1 MIPYLNGVTGMTFAF
16 LLTSGPDRQDR
27 FTLAHLAKAALKQG
41 HQVRIFLMG
50 DGVVHRD
57 WFAQQFDQAAFSPEQ
72 QTAYELAICAHN
84 ATQCGI
90 AEADSTII
98 WGSQAEWARY
108 VNQADRVITFG

>member
-1 MIPYLNGVTGMTFAF
+1 MTFAF

-27 FTLAHLAKAALKQG
+27 YTLAHLAEAAVQQG

-57 WFAQQFDQAAFSPEQ
+57 WIAQRFAESNLTSGQQAAC
-72 QTAYELAICAHN
+72 ELAICAHN
-84 ATQCGI
+84 ATECGI
-90 AEADSTII
+90 AESDAPII

>member
-1 MIPYLNGVTGMTFAF
+1 MTFAF

-27 FTLAHLAKAALKQG
+27 YTLARLAEAAIRQG
-41 HQVRIFLMG
+41 HHVRIFLMG

-57 WFAQQFDQAAFSPEQ
+57 WIANHFAESAFTAEQRAAC
-72 QTAYELAICAHN
+72 ELAICAHN
-84 ATQCGI
+84 ALQCGLT
-90 AEADSTII
+90 ESDTPVI

>member
-1 MIPYLNGVTGMTFAF
+1 MTFAF

-27 FTLAHLAKAALKQG
+27 YTLAHLAKAAIKQG

-57 WFAQQFDQAAFSPEQ
+57 WFAQQFAKEAFPPEQ
-72 QTAYELAICAHN
+72 QGAFELAICAHN
-84 ATQCGI
+84 AIQCGI
-90 AEADSTII
+90 PEDESDIV
-98 WGSQAEWARY
+98 WGSQADWARY